1 MFTHLSSPSQGVV
14 SVSELNRSV
23 RQLLEGSLPVL
34 WVAGEIS
41 NFKRYD
47 SGHCYFSLKDSA
59 AQVRCVMFRNRAALL
74 DFRPLDGLQVEI
86 RAVVSLYEARGD
98 YQLTVEAM
106 RPAGSGALF
115 AAFEAL
121 KKKLDAEGLFAA
133 SRKRALPAFPARIGI
148 VSSPSGAALRDMLST
163 LRRRW
168 PGIAIIL
175 YPSAVQG
182 AQAPAE
188 LLAALKTASARNE
201 VDVLIVGRGGGSLE
215 DLWAFNDEALAR
227 AIAAA
232 PMPVISAVGHET
244 DFTIADFVA
253 DVRAPTPTAAAEL
266 ASPDRAHWQQRL
278 NMLDAQLARAMART
292 LGNRAQQL
300 DQLGRRLRHPGETL
314 RLQGMALQ
322 AIANKARNAI
332 HQQVS
337 RSRLQLAQLERR
349 LQRQQP
355 DLAPLTHRLERLQQS
370 LHTAAHRQLG
380 EQQQRLAYAR
390 IRLDTLNPRAVLARG
405 YGYVTLDNGRLAASV
420 AQLPPR
426 THATLHLADGEV
438 GISVDAPSPSQGDLF

>member
-1 MFTHLSSPSQGVV
+1 MFTHLSSPSQAVV
-14 SVSELNRSV
+14 SVTELNRTV

-47 SGHCYFSLKDSA
+47 SGHCYFSLKDA
-59 AQVRCVMFRNRAALL
+59 GAQVRCVMFRNRASLI
-74 DFRPLDGLQVEI
+74 DFRPVDGMQVEI

-98 YQLTVEAM
+98 FQLTVEAM

-121 KKKLDAEGLFAA
+121 KKKLETEGLFAA
-133 SRKRALPAFPARIGI
+133 GRKRPLPAFARRIGI

-168 PGIAIIL
+168 PGISIIL

-188 LLAALKTASARNE
+188 LLAAVKTASTRNE

-215 DLWAFNDEALAR
+215 DLWAFNDEPLAR

-244 DFTIADFVA
+244 DFTITDFVA

-266 ASPDRAHWQQRL
+266 ASPDRAHWLQRL
-278 NMLDAQLARAMART
+278 TTLDVQLARGITRI
-292 LGNRAQQL
+292 LQDRAQQL

-314 RLQGMALQ
+314 CTQGIELQ
-322 AIANKARNAI
+322 ALSEKARNAI
-332 HQQVS
+332 RNHVS
-337 RSRLQLAQLERR
+337 RTSMQLAQLERR
-349 LQRQQP
+349 LLRQQP
-355 DLAPLTHRLERLQQS
+355 DLAGAAFRLERLQQR
-370 LHTAAHRQLG
+370 LQAATRQQLG
-380 EQQQRLAYAR
+380 ERQQRLAYAR
-390 IRLDTLNPRAVLARG
+390 IRLETLNPRSVLARG
-405 YGYVTLDNGRLAASV
+405 YGYVTLDGGQLAGSV
-420 AQLPPR
+420 TQLPPR

-438 GISVDAPSPSQGDLF
+438 GIRVDAPAPAQESLF

>member
-1 MFTHLSSPSQGVV
+1 MFTHLSSPSQAVV
-14 SVSELNRSV
+14 SVTELNRTV

-47 SGHCYFSLKDSA
+47 SGHCYFSLKDA
-59 AQVRCVMFRNRAALL
+59 GAQVRCVMFRNRASLI
-74 DFRPLDGLQVEI
+74 DFRPVDGMQVEI

-98 YQLTVEAM
+98 FQLTVEAM

-121 KKKLDAEGLFAA
+121 KKKLETEGLFAA
-133 SRKRALPAFPARIGI
+133 SRKRPLPAFARRIGI

-168 PGIAIIL
+168 PGISIIL
-175 YPSAVQG
+175 YPCAVQG

-188 LLAALKTASARNE
+188 LLAAVKTASTRNE

-215 DLWAFNDEALAR
+215 DLWAFNDERLAR

-266 ASPDRAHWQQRL
+266 ASPDRAHWLQRL
-278 NMLDAQLARAMART
+278 TTLDVQLARGITRI
-292 LGNRAQQL
+292 LQDRAQQL

-314 RLQGMALQ
+314 RTQGIELQ
-322 AIANKARNAI
+322 ALSEKARNAI
-332 HQQVS
+332 HNHVS
-337 RSRLQLAQLERR
+337 RISMQLAQLERR
-349 LQRQQP
+349 LLRQQP
-355 DLAPLTHRLERLQQS
+355 DLAGAAFQLERLQQR
-370 LHTAAHRQLG
+370 LQAATRQQLG
-380 EQQQRLAYAR
+380 ERQQRLAYAR
-390 IRLDTLNPRAVLARG
+390 IRLETLNPRSVLARG
-405 YGYVTLDNGRLAASV
+405 YGYVTLDGGQLAGSV
-420 AQLPPR
+420 TQLPPR

-438 GISVDAPSPSQGDLF
+438 GIRVDAPPPAQESLF